1 MAVGGAITTAKR
13 HVEEGRKLYE
23 QVASEDKELDR
34 QFRRDFFDCDPF
46 VDQLYKLFRR
56 RPR

>member
-1 MAVGGAITTAKR
+1 MAVGGTITTAKQ
-13 HVEEGRKLYE
+13 HVEEGRRQYE
-23 QVASEDKELDR
+23 LVALEDKELDR
-34 QFRRDFFDCDPF
+34 HFRKEFMDCDPF